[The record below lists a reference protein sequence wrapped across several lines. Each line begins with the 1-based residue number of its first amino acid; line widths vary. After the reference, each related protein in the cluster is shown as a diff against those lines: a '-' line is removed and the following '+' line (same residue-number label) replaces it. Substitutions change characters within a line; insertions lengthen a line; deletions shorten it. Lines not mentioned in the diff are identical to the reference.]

1 MYARIALNEQ
11 HEREVL
17 MDTRKASAGRSS
29 GSSMAKYEAKAQLL
43 KKREENKKIIEQAM
57 LLAQDMQELGSGLLV
72 EMKKQKEQMLR
83 GIDRVNAIN
92 ANMDRADVT
101 LKKMMK

>member
-1 MYARIALNEQ
+1 M
-11 HEREVL
+11 
-17 MDTRKASAGRSS
+17 G
-29 GSSMAKYEAKAQLL
+29 KYEARAQLL
-43 KKREENKKIIEQAM
+43 KKHEENKKIIEQAM